1 MRALAED
8 WHTSLEDAG
17 RRARYAFLER
27 AAVELS
33 ASAIATGHTLD
44 DQAETFLLQLIRG
57 AGPRGLS
64 GIGPKRRSRSAASP
78 RHPSGRDPGVAR
90 RRGDCPSVR
99 TNPIATSRSLGT
111 ACGIV
116 LLPLLERD
124 FSPGIVEVLARE
136 SAIAREDEAYLQSAA
151 IELARSVVLA
161 SEDIVEID
169 ASALRSLH
177 PAVASRVV
185 RIALARLGSGRY
197 IGFDHVEGVLTLA
210 RLPEASALSLP
221 GQQARRIGERI
232 VLRRSVPGSFENSF
246 RVPLSIPGEV
256 LLERQGWVVS
266 AELGSTLARL
276 GSNGSAPHPGSSG
289 KADRVGRLEVALRTE
304 SVCIARSA
312 FGPGSRGDRLRP
324 GRHAGAPE
332 ETAGF
337 VRGPQNCSGRARC
350 GPARRRSRGPDSLGR
365 RARRRRGFSGHG
377 AFTRRVTLESKAV
390 RRPRLNSTL
399 KSLLFWMVLVVVGV
413 LIWQFSTGLRPGP
426 SRIPFS
432 QFLQKVDAGD
442 VAERR
447 NQRQRNHGHVQRER
461 RRRHR
466 ATSARTPRP
475 STKASPTNS
484 LRRTSASR
492 RSPSRPARGRRCSTR
507 GRRSS

>member
-1 MRALAED
+1 MLLADRVLATVRKHGMLPPSGGRVLVALSGGPDSVGLLHLLCILAARGELTVAGAAHLNHGLREAADEDERFCRERAAELGIRICVERADVRALAKD

-64 GIGPKRRSRSAASP
+64 GIGPNVGLVRRPLLDIRREAIREWLAAEGIAFREDESNRDVAFTRNRV
-78 RHPSGRDPGVAR
+78 RH
-90 RRGDCPSVR
+90 
-99 TNPIATSRSLGT
+99 
-111 ACGIV
+111 V
-116 LLPLLERD
+116 LVPLLERD

-161 SEDIVEID
+161 SEDIIEID
-169 ASALRSLH
+169 ASALRSLP

-197 IGFDHVEGVLTLA
+197 IGFDHVEGVLSLA

-232 VLRRSVPGSFENSF
+232 VLRRSLPGSFENSF

-276 GSNGSAPHPGSSG
+276 GSNGSAPHPGSAG
-289 KADRVGRLEVALRTE
+289 MADGVARLEVALRTE
-304 SVCIARSA
+304 SVSLPLSVRSR
-312 FGPGSRGDRLRP
+312 SRGDRLRP
-324 GRHAGAPE
+324 AGMQGRRKKLQDLFVDRKIAREERDAVPLVVDREDRILWVVGHAVAEDFQVTEPLQG
-332 ETAGF
+332 
-337 VRGPQNCSGRARC
+337 VLLLK
-350 GPARRRSRGPDSLGR
+350 ARRLG
-365 RARRRRGFSGHG
+365 
-377 AFTRRVTLESKAV
+377 
-390 RRPRLNSTL
+390 
-399 KSLLFWMVLVVVGV
+399 
-413 LIWQFSTGLRPGP
+413 GLG
-426 SRIPFS
+426 
-432 QFLQKVDAGD
+432 
-442 VAERR
+442 
-447 NQRQRNHGHVQRER
+447 
-461 RRRHR
+461 
-466 ATSARTPRP
+466 
-475 STKASPTNS
+475 
-484 LRRTSASR
+484 
-492 RSPSRPARGRRCSTR
+492 
-507 GRRSS
+507 

>member
-1 MRALAED
+1 MLLADRVLATVRKHGMLPPSGGRVLVALSGGPDSVGLLHLLSILAARGELTVAGAAHLNHGLREAADEDERFCRERAAELGIPVCVERADVRALATD

-27 AAVELS
+27 AAAELS
-33 ASAIATGHTLD
+33 ATAIATGHTLD

-64 GIGPKRRSRSAASP
+64 GIGPAVGLVKRPLLEIRREEIREWLAAEGIAFREDESNRNVAFTRNRV
-78 RHPSGRDPGVAR
+78 RH
-90 RRGDCPSVR
+90 
-99 TNPIATSRSLGT
+99 
-111 ACGIV
+111 V

-161 SEDIVEID
+161 SEDIIEID

-210 RLPEASALSLP
+210 RLPEASAVSLP

-232 VLRRSVPGSFENSF
+232 VLRRSLPGSFANSF

-266 AELGSTLARL
+266 AELGSTLAGL
-276 GSNGSAPHPGSSG
+276 GSNGSAPN
-289 KADRVGRLEVALRTE
+289 KAAMADGVGRLEVALRTE
-304 SVCIARSA
+304 KVSLPLSVRSRC
-312 FGPGSRGDRLRP
+312 RGDRLRP
-324 GRHAGAPE
+324 AGMKGRRKKLQDLFVDRKIAREERDAVPLVVDREDRILWVVGHAVAEDFRVTEPLQG
-332 ETAGF
+332 
-337 VRGPQNCSGRARC
+337 VLLLK
-350 GPARRRSRGPDSLGR
+350 ARRLG
-365 RARRRRGFSGHG
+365 
-377 AFTRRVTLESKAV
+377 
-390 RRPRLNSTL
+390 
-399 KSLLFWMVLVVVGV
+399 
-413 LIWQFSTGLRPGP
+413 GLG
-426 SRIPFS
+426 
-432 QFLQKVDAGD
+432 
-442 VAERR
+442 
-447 NQRQRNHGHVQRER
+447 
-461 RRRHR
+461 
-466 ATSARTPRP
+466 
-475 STKASPTNS
+475 
-484 LRRTSASR
+484 
-492 RSPSRPARGRRCSTR
+492 
-507 GRRSS
+507 